1 MDHFC
6 IDRRVVV
13 GFSCSHLPGF
23 CYCRGCSFASSGGDM
38 HARVGSHLLRSART
52 LWAWPP
58 TRVVSRALGLS
69 GTLCGSEL
77 TLGCLAHSGF
87 VSHTLGL
94 P

>member
-1 MDHFC
+1 MELC
-6 IDRRVVV
+6 GWITIALTV
-13 GFSCSHLPGF
+13 GLSSAFHVLICQ
-23 CYCRGCSFASSGGDM
+23 ASAIAVAVALHPPVATCTQG
-38 HARVGSHLLRSART
+38 SART